1 MFHLVIYDKY
11 STRKYVN
18 AYHRRPRLP
27 AAFYLA
33 VYLSLCRLVAEF
45 VGWLIDSCVRWLVG
59 WFRVV
64 GRYFVWLVRFSN
76 ICCVIELETWRAVD

>member
-59 WFRVV
+59 WLVGFGSSVGILFGWCVSAIYVV
-64 GRYFVWLVRFSN
+64 
-76 ICCVIELETWRAVD
+76 